1 MWVCVCVC
9 VCVCRGGGG
18 RAGNAFQKRD
28 MTGKNSSSQG
38 LALIHYFLKSS
49 LNPRKLSSPLLSS
62 HILDFGSLHVSKTCI
77 IYLRFMYLRFGFQI
91 SIGSGTSESLEL
103 NSGFQSP
110 GFWIPQANI
119 SPILSHWVIWCCI
132 FRFPN
137 LRTS

>member
-1 MWVCVCVC
+1 MRVCVCVSWG
-9 VCVCRGGGG
+9 GGGG

-28 MTGKNSSSQG
+28 VTGKNSSSQG
-38 LALIHYFLKSS
+38 LALIHHFLKSS

-62 HILDFGSLHVSKTCI
+62 RILDFGSLHVSKTCI
-77 IYLRFMYLRFGFQI
+77 IYLRFGFQI

-119 SPILSHWVIWCCI
+119 SPIPSRWVIWYCI
-132 FRFPN
+132 FVSQIYE
-137 LRTS
+137 LHD